1 MTCSICN
8 NTITPTLR
16 VELGYTTC
24 LNCAEQQTTKYKG
37 YMSYH
42 HKTAAEVQVVG
53 SEQFNHYRHYQPY
66 GKNTGR
72 GSGVQRML
80 TKVTKLK

>member
-1 MTCSICN
+1 
-8 NTITPTLR
+8 
-16 VELGYTTC
+16 
-24 LNCAEQQTTKYKG
+24 
-37 YMSYH
+37 MSYH